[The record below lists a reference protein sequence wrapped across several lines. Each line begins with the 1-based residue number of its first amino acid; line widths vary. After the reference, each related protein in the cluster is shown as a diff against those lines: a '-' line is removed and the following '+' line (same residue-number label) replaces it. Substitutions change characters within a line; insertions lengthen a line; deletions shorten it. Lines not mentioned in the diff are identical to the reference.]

1 MKGRAHRTRTNS
13 TSASKE
19 RTSCMKPVLNW
30 ARLLVWGWQQ
40 NEEVKAKTTDAYQT
54 YSSPNTAHSCSF
66 SSAHLAT
73 WEGGEEEDGGGRK
86 VDNVTA
92 WKNQHWWKNTLLF
105 LYQLLIHHLWLVCPF
120 LTVYSTTKS
129 TLNIVASSFHR
140 IKQSKSQRYFH
151 VICNS
156 LLCKHSHLRH

>member
-1 MKGRAHRTRTNS
+1 MRASYEGTGT
-13 TSASKE
+13 
-19 RTSCMKPVLNW
+19 
-30 ARLLVWGWQQ
+30 
-40 NEEVKAKTTDAYQT
+40 
-54 YSSPNTAHSCSF
+54 PNTDQFNQRIKRVDVLYEPCSEL
-66 SSAHLAT
+66 SALACLGVT
-73 WEGGEEEDGGGRK
+73 TKRGGEGEDDRCLPDILFTEHCPFLLFLFGTFGHLGGGRGRK

-129 TLNIVASSFHR
+129 TLNIIASSFHR

-156 LLCKHSHLRH
+156 LMCKHSHLRH